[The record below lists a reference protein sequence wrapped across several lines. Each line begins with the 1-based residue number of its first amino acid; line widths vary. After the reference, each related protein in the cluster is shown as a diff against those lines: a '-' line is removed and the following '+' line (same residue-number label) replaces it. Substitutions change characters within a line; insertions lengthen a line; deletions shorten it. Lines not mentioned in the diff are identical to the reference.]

1 MKSARSPAAVQVASV
16 GVGTKPAC
24 NRENRRPVYEVRG
37 KLQTQI
43 LCGAD
48 DNPRRRMNTA
58 R

>member
-1 MKSARSPAAVQVASV
+1 L
-16 GVGTKPAC
+16 G
-24 NRENRRPVYEVRG
+24 YEVRG

-48 DNPRRRMNTA
+48 DNPRLRINTA